1 MEEER
6 NNLIVKTTALVM
18 DIVSS
23 YINEGDFVIDCT
35 MGNGNDTLSLAKLTG
50 AADGADGALVY
61 ALDVQDKAIEKTTE
75 LLAENGITDLESK
88 GIHLVNDSHVNIA
101 KYVEAAGR
109 QPSAIVFNLG
119 FMPGQDK
126 SVLTT
131 IDTTMKAVESAL
143 ENIMED
149 GIISVVTYCGHP
161 EGREEHDKLI
171 EYFAALPSKRYHV
184 AFFDMINQKKT
195 APSVFFVTRKKRKK
209 KAAAPAAQQ

>member
-1 MEEER
+1 MGEEK

-23 YINEGDFVIDCT
+23 YINKGDFVMDCT
-35 MGNGNDTLSLAKLTG
+35 MGNGNDTLSLARLTG
-50 AADGADGALVY
+50 AADGAPDALVY
-61 ALDVQDKAIEKTTE
+61 ALDVQDKALEKTSE
-75 LLAENGITDLESK
+75 LLAENGIEDPESK
-88 GIHLVNDSHVNIA
+88 NIHLVKDSHVNLA
-101 KYVEAAGR
+101 KYVEAACR

-126 SVLTT
+126 SILTS
-131 IDTTMKAVESAL
+131 IDTTMQAVEAAL
-143 ENIMED
+143 DNIMED
-149 GIISVVTYCGHP
+149 GIVSVVTYCGHP

-171 EYFAALPSKRYHV
+171 EYFTALPSKRYHV

-209 KAAAPAAQQ
+209 KAAATAEK

>member
-1 MEEER
+1 MEEEK

-50 AADGADGALVY
+50 ADHGAEGALVY
-61 ALDVQDKAIEKTTE
+61 ALDVQDKAIEKTAA
-75 LLAENGITDLESK
+75 LLKENGIEDPESK
-88 GIHLVNDSHVNIA
+88 GIRLIKDSHVNLS
-101 KYVEAAGR
+101 KYIEAAGR
-109 QPSAIVFNLG
+109 QPSAIIFNLG

-126 SVLTT
+126 SILTSV
-131 IDTTMKAVESAL
+131 DTTMQAVEAAL
-143 ENIMED
+143 DNIMED

-161 EGREEHDKLI
+161 EGREEHDKLL

-209 KAAAPAAQQ
+209 KAAPAAQ

>member
-1 MEEER
+1 MGEEK

-23 YINEGDFVIDCT
+23 YINEGDFVMDCT
-35 MGNGNDTLSLAKLTG
+35 MGNGNDTLSLARLTG
-50 AADGADGALVY
+50 AADGAEGALVY
-61 ALDVQDKAIEKTTE
+61 ALDVQDRALEKTSE
-75 LLAENGITDLESK
+75 LLAENGIDAPESK
-88 GIHLVNDSHVNIA
+88 GIHLVKDSHVNLA
-101 KYVEAAGR
+101 EYVKEAGR

-126 SVLTT
+126 SILTS
-131 IDTTMKAVESAL
+131 IDTTMQAVEAAL
-143 ENIMED
+143 DNIMED

-171 EYFAALPSKRYHV
+171 EYFTALPSKRYHV

-209 KAAAPAAQQ
+209 KAAPAAQ

>member
-1 MEEER
+1 MEEEK

-50 AADGADGALVY
+50 ADHGAEGALVY
-61 ALDVQDKAIEKTTE
+61 ALDVQDKA
-75 LLAENGITDLESK
+75 LESK
-88 GIHLVNDSHVNIA
+88 GIHLVKDSHVNLA
-101 KYVEAAGR
+101 KYIEAAGR
-109 QPSAIVFNLG
+109 QPSAIIFNLG

-126 SVLTT
+126 SILTSV
-131 IDTTMKAVESAL
+131 DTTMQAVEAAL
-143 ENIMED
+143 DNIMED

-161 EGREEHDKLI
+161 EGREEHDKLL

-209 KAAAPAAQQ
+209 KAAPAAQ

>member
-1 MEEER
+1 MGEEK

-35 MGNGNDTLSLAKLTG
+35 MGNGNDTLSLARLTG
-50 AADGADGALVY
+50 AADGAPGALVY
-61 ALDVQDKAIEKTTE
+61 ALDVQDKALEKTSE
-75 LLAENGITDLESK
+75 LLAENGIEDPESK
-88 GIHLVNDSHVNIA
+88 NIYLIKDSHVNLA

-126 SVLTT
+126 SILTS
-131 IDTTMKAVESAL
+131 IDTTMQAVEAAL
-143 ENIMED
+143 DNIMED
-149 GIISVVTYCGHP
+149 GIVSVVTYCGHP

-171 EYFAALPSKRYHV
+171 EYFTALPSKRYHV

-209 KAAAPAAQQ
+209 KAAPAEK